1 MACCGQRR
9 MRVSLSGQATAVE
22 NRMIAV
28 PSPQVLFE
36 YTGKTGMT
44 VVGSGTGRSYRFSVP
59 GARVLIDARDVH
71 SLVGVENVR
80 RLR

>member
-9 MRVSLSGQATAVE
+9 MQLSLSGQTAAVA
-22 NRMIAV
+22 NRIIAV

-44 VVGSGTGRSYRFSVP
+44 VLGSGTGRSYRFSEP
-59 GARVLIDARDVH
+59 GARVQIDARDVH
-71 SLVGVENVR
+71 SLVGIQNLRRVR
-80 RLR
+80 